1 MSGATAPTAAKP
13 AKVRTA
19 RALQMLLRMERR
31 RPVLALLHP
40 AWLLA
45 LLLLALNDHV
55 LKRIAASVVTGK
67 LSDFAGLFIAPALL
81 AVLVRATS
89 RRAIAACHVAVAAGF
104 ALVKTFAPA
113 TMLFDRALSLVVR
126 SHTITDPTD
135 LIALPMVFLAYRV
148 LVPAMTDTLA
158 HAGHR
163 FALVLGCSLSVATS
177 REILPLKITVHNAT
191 GASLDLRVRKLAST
205 ISYDCTTTTP
215 GTLGFTATMFEDL
228 KQRTLGNSEL
238 ATVIDGDVPTGCSVL
253 WFEAEGLSPLVVT
266 TGEGTVKLQID
277 RTDAGDLRWDLEP
290 NGMASLVA
298 NPADDRSTGCVAPD
312 DRYAIYDGP
321 ILPAGREVA
330 VKSEA
335 AGCLTLAFA
344 APIGGEG
351 TVCVPVGAWPFG
363 ESAVLTIEPHTS
375 LDGSFAWTEI
385 KSATHRLVVG
395 RGTSVPPAEVLPN
408 VTFAMSDCGG
418 DHDACGTVWK
428 NGRLQVGGSS
438 LAPGQDRETPA
449 YHVWVTQASDRTI
462 VDTACAS
469 GPPSHGLDIG
479 VVVVSKLTL

>member
-1 MSGATAPTAAKP
+1 MSGESGSPRANP
-13 AKVRTA
+13 AKVHAA
-19 RALQMLLRMERR
+19 RALQKPFCMERR

-55 LKRIAASVVTGK
+55 LKRIAASVITGK
-67 LSDFAGLFIAPALL
+67 LSDFAGLFVAPALL
-81 AVLVRATS
+81 AVVVRATS

-113 TMLFDRALSLVVR
+113 TMGFDRVLSLFVR
-126 SHTITDPTD
+126 SHTVTDPTD
-135 LIALPMVFLAYRV
+135 LIALPMVLLAYRV

-163 FALVLGCSLSVATS
+163 FALVLGCSLSIATS
-177 REILPLKITVHNAT
+177 REIIPLKITVHNAT
-191 GASLDLRVRKLAST
+191 GASLDLRIRKLAPT

-215 GTLGFTATMFEDL
+215 GTEGFTAAMFEDF

-238 ATVIDGDVPTGCSVL
+238 ATVIDGDVATGCSVL
-253 WFEAEGLSPLVVT
+253 WLEADGLQPVVVT

-277 RTDAGDLRWDLEP
+277 RTDAGALRWDIEP
-290 NGMASLVA
+290 SSLVGLVA
-298 NPADDRSTGCVAPD
+298 NTADDRSTGCVAPD
-312 DRYAIYDGP
+312 DRYATYDGP
-321 ILPAGREVA
+321 LLASGEAV

-335 AGCLTLAFA
+335 AGCLTLAFPNTSSDEA
-344 APIGGEG
+344 N
-351 TVCVPVGAWPFG
+351 VCVPVGAWPFG
-363 ESAVLTIEPHTS
+363 EAAVLTIEQYTNT
-375 LDGSFAWTEI
+375 DASFTWTEV
-385 KSATHRLVVG
+385 KSATHRLVLG
-395 RGTSVPPAEVLPN
+395 RGTSVPPTEVLPN
-408 VTFAMSDCGG
+408 ATFALSNCGG

-438 LAPGQDRETPA
+438 LAPGQDLQTPA
-449 YHVWVTQASDRTI
+449 YHVWVTQASNRTI

-469 GPPSHGLDIG
+469 GPQSHGLDIG
-479 VVVVSKLTL
+479 VVVLYATTP

>member
-1 MSGATAPTAAKP
+1 MSGARGSHRANSAEVHA
-13 AKVRTA
+13 A
-19 RALQMLLRMERR
+19 RALQKPSRMERR

-55 LKRIAASVVTGK
+55 LKRIAASVITGK
-67 LSDFAGLFIAPALL
+67 LSDFAGLFVAPALL
-81 AVLVRATS
+81 AVVVRATS

-113 TMLFDRALSLVVR
+113 TMLFDTALSLVVR
-126 SHTITDPTD
+126 SHTVTDPTD
-135 LIALPMVFLAYRV
+135 LIALPMVLLAYRV

-163 FALVLGCSLSVATS
+163 FALVLGCSLSIATS
-177 REILPLKITVHNAT
+177 RTILPLKITVHNAT
-191 GASLDLRVRKLAST
+191 GASLDLRIRKLAST

-215 GTLGFTATMFEDL
+215 GTEGFTSAMFEDF

-238 ATVIDGDVPTGCSVL
+238 ATVIDGDVATGCSVL
-253 WFEAEGLSPLVVT
+253 WLEADGLQPVVVT

-277 RTDAGDLRWDLEP
+277 RTDAGALRWDIEP
-290 NGMASLVA
+290 SSLVGLVA
-298 NPADDRSTGCVAPD
+298 NVDDDRSTGCVAPD
-312 DRYAIYDGP
+312 DRYATYDGP
-321 ILPAGREVA
+321 VVLRGEVAA

-335 AGCLTLAFA
+335 AGCFTLAFPNA
-344 APIGGEG
+344 SIGEAN
-351 TVCVPVGAWPFG
+351 VCVPIAAWPFG
-363 ESAVLTIEPHTS
+363 ESAILTIEPHTS
-375 LDGSFAWTEI
+375 VDGGFTWTEL
-385 KSATHRLVVG
+385 KSATHRLVLG
-395 RGTSVPPAEVLPN
+395 RGTSVPPSEVLPSA
-408 VTFAMSDCGG
+408 TFAYGSCGG

-428 NGRLQVGGSS
+428 NGRIQVGGSS
-438 LAPGQDRETPA
+438 LAPGQDLQTPG

-469 GPPSHGLDIG
+469 GPQSHGLDIG
-479 VVVVSKLTL
+479 VVVVYPITP